1 MAQETEEFDFEKLLD
16 LENVEARQALS
27 PVSLENVSHK
37 FARQEL
43 QDISK
48 EMEGLWEA
56 LQNPHL

>member
-37 FARQEL
+37 FARQAL
-43 QDISK
+43 QDLSLI
-48 EMEGLWEA
+48 
-56 LQNPHL
+56 HI

>member
-37 FARQEL
+37 FARQAL

-48 EMEGLWEA
+48 EMEGLC
-56 LQNPHL
+56 